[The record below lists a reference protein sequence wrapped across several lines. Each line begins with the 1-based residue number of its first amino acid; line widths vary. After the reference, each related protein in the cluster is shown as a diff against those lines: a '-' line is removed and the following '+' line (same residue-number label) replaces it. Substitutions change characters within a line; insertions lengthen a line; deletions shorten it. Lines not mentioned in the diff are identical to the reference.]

1 MSSCKIE
8 NLSQIANAILPGPE
22 GTRFACVVRDQLQF
36 PPLFFRKKS
45 ITSQYSMYGRSLLN
59 CLKSLIEIVCY
70 IFY

>member
-1 MSSCKIE
+1 MSSCKVE

-45 ITSQYSMYGRSLLN
+45 ITSYYSIYERFLLD
-59 CLKSLIEIVCY
+59 CLKSLIGIVYY